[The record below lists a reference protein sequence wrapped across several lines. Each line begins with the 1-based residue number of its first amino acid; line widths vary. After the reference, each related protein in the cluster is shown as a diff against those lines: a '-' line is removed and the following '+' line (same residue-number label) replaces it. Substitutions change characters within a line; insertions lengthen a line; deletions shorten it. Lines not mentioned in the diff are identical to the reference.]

1 MSGRAYVRV
10 MSDFTPLQADL
21 AALFDAHGL
30 SAEARGDWLLVDGL
44 YPAVRARI
52 AGRLLYIELAL
63 TEDYSLT
70 ELYPAD
76 GGFEMFREGIFP
88 VLLSAFWNRHNP
100 GRVTRQIIKR
110 ADGPWQVFV
119 GLYLRQIEGERPPV
133 PYLLFETIETFLREQ
148 PLDGD
153 MHWLSIGV
161 AVDEDGPAADIRL
174 DGVRQPTLE
183 NQTRALDWLYDGRS
197 YTLRNAILVVKA

>member
-1 MSGRAYVRV
+1 

-21 AALFDAHGL
+21 AALFDANGL
-30 SAEARGDWLLVDGL
+30 SAEVSGDWLLVDGL
-44 YPAVRARI
+44 YPAIRARV

-63 TEDYSLT
+63 TENDSLT

-76 GGFEMFREGIFP
+76 GGLEMFRDGVFP
-88 VLLSAFWNRHNP
+88 VLLSAFWNRYNP

-110 ADGPWQVFV
+110 DDGPWQVFV
-119 GLYLRQIEGERPPV
+119 GLYMRRIEGERAPV

-153 MHWLSIGV
+153 MHWLSTGV
-161 AVDEDGPAADIRL
+161 AVDEDGPIADIKL
-174 DGVRQPTLE
+174 NGLHQPALE
-183 NQTRALDWLYDGRS
+183 SQICALDWIYDGRD
-197 YTLRNAILVVKA
+197 YTLRNAMLVMKA